1 MINMTKV
8 QAIEALMRDYN
19 GAATWRM
26 IYGEIEKYYPNI
38 KAPKDWKAALR
49 GVLYRDLGKTFK
61 KLDSCIYAL
70 IDYDISKTVPQKYKD
85 ICVEKDTFVKI
96 RTAQQRYRKELL
108 SALKCCPITGE
119 NDKRLL
125 TASHIKPWCFAEDC
139 EKVDIYNGFILS
151 PVYDRLFDSGLI
163 TFTAS
168 KQMLLSST
176 LSAETV
182 SRLNIK
188 AGIYPDL
195 PVEGREKY
203 LCFHNEKIF
212 IE

>member
-1 MINMTKV
+1 
-8 QAIEALMRDYN
+8 
-19 GAATWRM
+19 M

-38 KAPKDWKAALR
+38 KAPKDWKASLR
-49 GVLYRDLGKTFK
+49 SVLYRDLGKTFK

-96 RTAQQRYRKELL
+96 RTAHQRYRKELL

-151 PVYDRLFDSGLI
+151 PVYDRLFD
-163 TFTAS
+163 
-168 KQMLLSST
+168 
-176 LSAETV
+176 
-182 SRLNIK
+182 
-188 AGIYPDL
+188 
-195 PVEGREKY
+195 
-203 LCFHNEKIF
+203 
-212 IE
+212 